1 MSPSQAWVDTDK
13 VPKELRSIK
22 KFLQEF
28 IYDVDEN
35 SSQIAI
41 YKIFEKKSILRDAFA
56 QKRNITRLPALN
68 NLTIN

>member
-41 YKIFEKKSILRDAFA
+41 YKFFEEKKANFKMLLLESVIL
-56 QKRNITRLPALN
+56 QKIACFKQFY
-68 NLTIN
+68 

>member
-41 YKIFEKKSILRDAFA
+41 YKFFEEKKANCEMLLLESVIL
-56 QKRNITRLPALN
+56 QKIACFKQFN
-68 NLTIN
+68 